1 MSIAAV
7 AWATRKAPKDITP
20 GQRLVL
26 IYLAEAAGGDDSD
39 WIGAWP
45 SAQTIADA
53 YGMSRRTVMRHLQ
66 ALEDRG
72 IIRRG
77 DQRMVASYRPDRR
90 PIVWDIVPTPSEW
103 SGCQNVTP
111 QNDERGDTTVR
122 TGCHGGPN
130 GVTPRSERGDTGV
143 TQTTQEPPDEPS
155 VKPTP
160 SSPPP
165 GDRFDEFWSLVPRKA
180 GIGKARTAY
189 RNAVKRAGDEQT
201 VIDGMRRFANDP
213 NLPTEKRFIPH
224 PATWL
229 NGDRWEDEPLPPR
242 LSTLPAESRRVAGTR
257 PEDWDRLFDQPD
269 QPAQGDYIDAE
280 VVTDPWAEIEA

>member
-1 MSIAAV
+1 MSHQASSWV
-7 AWATRKAPKDITP
+7 EDHAPVTNP
-20 GQRLVL
+20 TEML
-26 IYLAEAAGGDDSD
+26 ILYTMANHANPQGKGVWVSQANLAEKALC
-39 WIGAWP
+39 
-45 SAQTIADA
+45 TV
-53 YGMSRRTVMRHLQ
+53 RTVQRHL
-66 ALEDRG
+66 AEMERRG
-72 IIRRG
+72 LVIRG
-77 DQRMVASYRPDRR
+77 DQRQVEHIRKDRR
-90 PIVWDIVPTPSEW
+90 PVVWDLNMAMRREPA
-103 SGCQNVTP
+103 GRQNVAPSRDDDTSPVTERHDTGDAHDTTP
-111 QNDERGDTTVR
+111 VTERGDTAVSYK
-122 TGCHGGPN
+122 P
-130 GVTPRSERGDTGV
+130 SENH
-143 TQTTQEPPDEPS
+143 QYEPS
-155 VKPTP
+155 ENPPIV
-160 SSPPP
+160 PPP

-189 RNAVKRAGDEQT
+189 RNAVKRAGNEQT

-213 NLPTEKRFIPH
+213 NLPAEKQYIPH